1 MTESL
6 TTSDQIFIRKLTEL
20 VLANLEN
27 EVFGVK
33 DLAEKSGVS
42 LHSLN
47 RRLDS
52 INNKTANQ
60 FIREVRLTK
69 ALEMLK
75 NESLTANEVAYK
87 VGFNS
92 PAYFNLCFSTFFG
105 YPPGKVKK
113 EDFESSAKNLFNN
126 DTAKQKQKQHITNII
141 AFLLPWILL
150 LCTLIIIGILLVF
163 YIQDRRQSKVVA
175 KTDKSIAVLPFIN
188 DSPDQENAYFINGIM
203 EEALNNLQK
212 IKAFRVLSRTS
223 TDQYKDKSRPTIPE
237 IAKKLNVNYIVEGSG
252 QKYGNKFVL
261 RVQLLV
267 ANNERQIWGK
277 SYDREIQ
284 QTGDIISIQSEIAQS
299 IAEELKANITPE
311 EKQRINKIPTINL
324 EAYDAYLKGEF
335 YRKKMTKNDLETSMK
350 YYKIALEKDPE
361 YALAYS
367 GIAFDWF
374 ESSEMGYLSPS
385 EGISKAYAA
394 IMTAQKL
401 DSNLAE
407 VHFLLGAYKLWTHWD
422 WKGCESEYQK
432 AFKFNPNNAEVPAIY
447 SHLLNILGRPKEA
460 MEQIEM
466 ALNLNPFD
474 PMIKGLYS
482 IDLLFMHRYKDAIAV
497 SREALKIEP
506 TNSPALTALM
516 LSLHMTGR
524 YDEALELWKTTYY
537 ISYPS
542 FIHAF
547 DQGYAKAGYIGALS
561 LEADALVAQ
570 SKTSNVGPWDLANL
584 YVCAGNKKRALDYL
598 ELGFKKHD
606 QNLIYLTEPIFD
618 CLHNETRYQA
628 LCRKMNLPIK

>member
-1 MTESL
+1 L
-6 TTSDQIFIRKLTEL
+6 
-20 VLANLEN
+20 
-27 EVFGVK
+27 
-33 DLAEKSGVS
+33 
-42 LHSLN
+42 
-47 RRLDS
+47 
-52 INNKTANQ
+52 
-60 FIREVRLTK
+60 
-69 ALEMLK
+69 
-75 NESLTANEVAYK
+75 
-87 VGFNS
+87 
-92 PAYFNLCFSTFFG
+92 
-105 YPPGKVKK
+105 
-113 EDFESSAKNLFNN
+113 
-126 DTAKQKQKQHITNII
+126 
-141 AFLLPWILL
+141 
-150 LCTLIIIGILLVF
+150 
-163 YIQDRRQSKVVA
+163 
-175 KTDKSIAVLPFIN
+175 
-188 DSPDQENAYFINGIM
+188 
-203 EEALNNLQK
+203 
-212 IKAFRVLSRTS
+212 
-223 TDQYKDKSRPTIPE
+223 
-237 IAKKLNVNYIVEGSG
+237 
-252 QKYGNKFVL
+252 
-261 RVQLLV
+261 
-267 ANNERQIWGK
+267 
-277 SYDREIQ
+277 
-284 QTGDIISIQSEIAQS
+284 
-299 IAEELKANITPE
+299 
-311 EKQRINKIPTINL
+311 
-324 EAYDAYLKGEF
+324 
-335 YRKKMTKNDLETSMK
+335 
-350 YYKIALEKDPE
+350 
-361 YALAYS
+361 
-367 GIAFDWF
+367 
-374 ESSEMGYLSPS
+374 GYLSPS